1 MAVSGSSD
9 FNLITNEII
18 ELAYKSINALRDG
31 DILTGDQ
38 YSTGRKLL
46 NMIQKNLGLLI
57 WNQEIITVNLTA
69 SSVVLGS
76 DGVDYECIRNPTSST
91 TNKPVT
97 GSQYLSFW
105 KKLTTT
111 SGATWAAST
120 AYTSICNPKLDTNI
134 IDIENGL
141 RRDKSSETNSQMT
154 KITNE
159 EFLNRYDTNST
170 AAPTQFWF
178 KRKST
183 PELFLYPYPDSATNY
198 VFEFNAYKYS
208 DDMDSSTDNPD
219 FPQEWLSPL
228 TKLLAVELAPQRG
241 ITGQAFRDLVFLAEN
256 ARKNAEEKDHETG
269 SLYITPNTGGRY

>member
-18 ELAYKSINALRDG
+18 ELAYKSINALPDG
-31 DILTGDQ
+31 QSLSGDQ
-38 YSTGRKLL
+38 YSTGRKYL

-69 SSVVLGS
+69 SA
-76 DGVDYECIRNPTSST
+76 

-111 SGATWAAST
+111 SGATHVAGT
-120 AYTSICNPKLDTNI
+120 DYTSICNPKLDTNI

-269 SLYITPNTGGRY
+269 SLYITLNTGGRY